1 MSVKENPDKKK
12 ELESKTLIF
21 ILSGDRKQALRYCEC
36 KAGVKRLEGYVF
48 LRFFKF
54 YFLSVFFLQTF
65 MIHRT
70 EGEGGRH
77 FFTTFNHFT
86 DTYTLT
92 R

>member
-1 MSVKENPDKKK
+1 MVPSLSLISCKLSVSVKENPDKKK

-54 YFLSVFFLQTF
+54 YFLSVFFYKHL
-65 MIHRT
+65 
-70 EGEGGRH
+70 
-77 FFTTFNHFT
+77 
-86 DTYTLT
+86 
-92 R
+92 